1 MNNSNTQEK
10 ANNFILSLLVVL
22 GVYAVG
28 AYFFDF
34 FYDLNDDMAIKDIL
48 AGVYTGTPDGHT
60 NQMLY
65 PLGLAISCLYKF
77 LPNVPVFGIFLCACL
92 GISFVMISYR
102 MQGFFRNTRVKAVTT
117 ILMILVFLSLMLWE
131 LVYVQ
136 YSVVCGVLA
145 GTACFWFYTTPSDC
159 SIGEFWK
166 KNFPALFLVWIAFL
180 IRSEMLL
187 LTSPFI
193 TAVGIWHWAE
203 STRAEKE
210 NYTDIEKKKNWKFV
224 LSKGNICKYII
235 FVVVMIAGLGI
246 ALGAD
251 FMTYRDADWQEYR
264 GFFDAR
270 TEVYDYTW
278 YPNYGEQKEFYEANG
293 ISEMQY
299 RLIDNYN
306 FGLDESITENTL
318 EIIASYGERPKMLGS
333 VSYRMKWSFMELVE
347 RSFSLQ
353 DAPYNYFVLAGYGLV
368 IGLAVVQKDKK
379 YIWKLLLLVIMRCIP
394 WFYLIYVQRA
404 VERITHPLYVI
415 EFLIL
420 LAMLV
425 KELYDRPLWNVEKY
439 YRMAAAGVL
448 TAVAIISL
456 PFGFMEVKS
465 EQVRREQNLEKQNL
479 WDEYAKAN
487 PQNYYYMDV
496 YSTIS
501 FMEKIFK
508 DIDNSQKNYDLLGG
522 WVCNSPLQE
531 EARGKYVTAI
541 AEEENSS
548 GNETVS
554 DEKAAVENGVMSIA
568 EAFLTDNFY
577 FVAESNRDI
586 TFMEEFYKSIDKKVT
601 LELQETV
608 GEGEKP
614 FMVYKVVE
622 QKDTTIRI
630 GKKK

>member
-1 MNNSNTQEK
+1 MINSNTQEK
-10 ANNFILSLLVVL
+10 ANNIIFSLLVVL
-22 GVYAVG
+22 GIYAIC

-65 PLGLAISCLYKF
+65 PLGVVISSLYHL
-77 LPNVPVFGIFLCACL
+77 LPKAPVFGIFLCVCF
-92 GISFVMISYR
+92 GVSFWMISYR
-102 MQGFFRNTRVKAVTT
+102 MQGYFKNTRVKSATT
-117 ILMILVFLSLMLWE
+117 VLMLVIFLALLLWE

-145 GTACFWFYTTPSDC
+145 GTACFWFYTTPVDC

-166 KNFPALFLVWIAFL
+166 KNIPALFLVWTAFNV
-180 IRSEMLL
+180 RSEMLL

-193 TAVGIWHWAE
+193 AVAGILHWAE
-203 STRAEKE
+203 TAGADKE
-210 NYTDIEKKKNWKFV
+210 NYTGIEKKKDWKFV
-224 LSKGNICKYII
+224 LSKDNICKYII
-235 FVVVMIAGLGI
+235 FVVVMILGLGLS
-246 ALGAD
+246 AGVDYLG
-251 FMTYRDADWQEYR
+251 YRDADWQEYR

-270 TEVYDYTW
+270 TDVYDYTW
-278 YPNYGEQKEFYEANG
+278 YPNYEEQKEFYEAND

-318 EIIASYGERPKMLGS
+318 ETIASYGERPKMLGS
-333 VSYRMKWSFMELVE
+333 VSYRIKWSFIELVE

-368 IGLAVVQKDKK
+368 IGLVVVQKDKK
-379 YIWKLLLLVIMRCIP
+379 YIWKLILLAIMRWIP

-404 VERITHPLYVI
+404 VDRITHPLYMI

-448 TAVAIISL
+448 AVVAIISL
-456 PFGFMEVKS
+456 PFGAMEVKA
-465 EQVRREQNLEKQNL
+465 EQARREQTTAKQKL

-487 PQNYYYMDV
+487 QENYYYLDV

-501 FMEKIFK
+501 FMEKMFK
-508 DIDNSQKNYDLLGG
+508 DVDNSQKNYDLLGG
-522 WVCNSPLQE
+522 WICNSPLQE
-531 EARGKYVTAI
+531 EARGKYITVI
-541 AEEENSS
+541 AEDENAS
-548 GNETVS
+548 GYETVS
-554 DEKAAVENGVMSIA
+554 DESEVMSIA
-568 EAFLTDNFY
+568 EAFLTGNFY

-586 TFMEEFYKSIDKKVT
+586 SFMEDFYKSINKKVT
-601 LELQETV
+601 LELQETI
-608 GEGEKP
+608 GEGENP

-622 QKDTTIRI
+622 QKGTTIKI
-630 GKKK
+630 GNRK